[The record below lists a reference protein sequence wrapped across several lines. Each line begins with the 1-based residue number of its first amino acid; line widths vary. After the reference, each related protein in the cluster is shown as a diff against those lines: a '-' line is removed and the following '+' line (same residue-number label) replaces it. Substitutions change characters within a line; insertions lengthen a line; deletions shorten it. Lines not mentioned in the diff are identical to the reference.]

1 MNSAELSQIIADILD
16 AKKADEVSVL
26 PVGPKTT
33 LTEYFV
39 VASATTPNH
48 AKALEDELTYQIK
61 EKFDLTP
68 LAVEGLESGR
78 WILVDYASVVVH
90 IMCKQDREFYDLEKF
105 WTKKEAESLSPE
117 DDAFSPD

>member
-39 VASATTPNH
+39 LASATTPNH

-105 WTKKEAESLSPE
+105 WTESLSPE
-117 DDAFSPD
+117 DDAFSSD